1 MEKDFFL
8 LEAFK
13 DKGCNFSQKIRSSKY
28 TFSNFIFLVL
38 FNAPHGSIL
47 CHLFFVIYTWT
58 TYQMI
63 THPISN
69 SFVDL
74 LLSFITLN
82 AKTWAY
88 ELNSK
93 FQKQIWMNII
103 SFVKSDLNKQALALE
118 VTFSRV
124 TKSYYSQTCFN
135 LYIKNLSEWEI
146 ECLSS
151 YFKEK
156 CSNVYKIRKS
166 GFIE

>member
-1 MEKDFFL
+1 MPYTVCVFFLFILIKKGVCNQIYMEKDFFL

-13 DKGCNFSQKIRSSKY
+13 DKGCNFSQKMRSSKY

-88 ELNSK
+88 ELNSNFK
-93 FQKQIWMNII
+93 NKSAWTLFHLLNQIWTNR
-103 SFVKSDLNKQALALE
+103 LWL
-118 VTFSRV
+118 
-124 TKSYYSQTCFN
+124 
-135 LYIKNLSEWEI
+135 
-146 ECLSS
+146 
-151 YFKEK
+151 
-156 CSNVYKIRKS
+156 
-166 GFIE
+166 

>member
-1 MEKDFFL
+1 MPYTVCVFFLFILIKKGVCNQIYMEKDFFL

-13 DKGCNFSQKIRSSKY
+13 DKGCNFSQKMRSSKY

-47 CHLFFVIYTWT
+47 RHLFFVIYTWT

-88 ELNSK
+88 ELNSNFK
-93 FQKQIWMNII
+93 NKSEWTLFHLLNQIWTNR
-103 SFVKSDLNKQALALE
+103 LWL
-118 VTFSRV
+118 
-124 TKSYYSQTCFN
+124 
-135 LYIKNLSEWEI
+135 
-146 ECLSS
+146 
-151 YFKEK
+151 
-156 CSNVYKIRKS
+156 
-166 GFIE
+166 